1 MTRAISTALLI
12 DTVTAKGDLIVA
24 TAASTVTNIA
34 VGTDAT
40 GSGRIP
46 QVLYPDS
53 AVASG
58 LRWGDDYKVLD
69 VMQAI

>member
-34 VGTDAT
+34 AGADAT
-40 GSGRIP
+40 GSGQIA
-46 QVLYPDS
+46 QVLVPDS

-58 LRWGDDYKVLD
+58 LRWGDDLKILD